1 MFEDMST
8 ESIKQFQMI
17 VDNVALE
24 FVRLTGGMEALRML
38 YPQFVASEEFMQ
50 LQQRLQQVYSIH
62 GIPFGSV
69 FREYSRMAQVE
80 INKRE
85 SKRN

>member
-8 ESIKQFQMI
+8 ESIKQFQML

-24 FVRLTGGMEALRML
+24 FVRLTGEMEALRML
-38 YPQFVASEEFMQ
+38 FPQFVANEDLVQ

-69 FREYSRMAQVE
+69 FREYSRLAQIE

-85 SKRN
+85 KKS